1 MLRLGPV
8 FTCRSAARERRES
21 AMGNASSDRTRMR
34 HDLRELAKLASPT
47 ESGTTPSQGHGFE
60 TADSSGY
67 VDLSAF
73 SATDDKWIER
83 ELARAGG
90 RAQGGAVLTPGSM
103 APVAMTA
110 LLDAEPEDTGST
122 GKRGRVYWALAIG
135 GIAAVAA
142 LAVVLARHRPAP
154 TSVASQSATMAP
166 AATPA
171 PPPVATPA
179 PSPAVPDAP
188 PAVASASAA
197 PPVTASAPD
206 PSPASKKHAARA
218 HGARSAPP
226 PAPAP
231 HAAVAVRS
239 VSIPPAKSSGGDSLM
254 DMMRASING
263 SKK

>member
-1 MLRLGPV
+1 
-8 FTCRSAARERRES
+8 
-21 AMGNASSDRTRMR
+21 MGNASSDRTRMR

-47 ESGTTPSQGHGFE
+47 EASATPSQGHGFE

-110 LLDAEPEDTGST
+110 LLDAEGEAPVS

-135 GIAAVAA
+135 GVAAVAA
-142 LAVVLARHRPAP
+142 LAIVLARHRPAA
-154 TSVASQSATMAP
+154 TTVASQAQTT
-166 AATPA
+166 AAAAPA

-179 PSPAVPDAP
+179 PAAAIPDAP
-188 PAVASASAA
+188 QAVASTSAA
-197 PPVTASAPD
+197 PAVTVSAPE
-206 PSPASKKHAARA
+206 PSPASRKHAART
-218 HGARSAPP
+218 HGARSAPT
-226 PAPAP
+226 PAPAS
-231 HAAVAVRS
+231 HAAVATRTAS
-239 VSIPPAKSSGGDSLM
+239 VPPSKSAGGDSLM

>member
-1 MLRLGPV
+1 
-8 FTCRSAARERRES
+8 
-21 AMGNASSDRTRMR
+21 MGNASSDRTRMR
-34 HDLRELAKLASPT
+34 HDLRELAKLAGPT
-47 ESGTTPSQGHGFE
+47 ESGATPSHGHGFE

-73 SATDDKWIER
+73 SATDDEWIER

-110 LLDAEPEDTGST
+110 LLDAEPEATGSS

-135 GIAAVAA
+135 GVAAVAA

-154 TSVASQSATMAP
+154 ANVASQVETTAP
-166 AATPA
+166 AAAPA
-171 PPPVATPA
+171 PPPVAAPA
-179 PSPAVPDAP
+179 PSPAIPDAP
-188 PAVASASAA
+188 QAVASTSPSA
-197 PPVTASAPD
+197 PTVTVSAPD
-206 PSPASKKHAARA
+206 PSPASRKHAART
-218 HGARSAPP
+218 HGAHH
-226 PAPAP
+226 APAP
-231 HAAVAVRS
+231 HAGVTART
-239 VSIPPAKSSGGDSLM
+239 VSIPPAKSAGGDSLM

>member
-1 MLRLGPV
+1 MLRLGSV
-8 FTCRSAARERRES
+8 FTCRAGARERRET

-34 HDLRELAKLASPT
+34 HDLRELAKLANPT
-47 ESGTTPSQGHGFE
+47 EPGAAPSHGHGFE

-73 SATDDKWIER
+73 SSTDDKWIER
-83 ELARAGG
+83 ELARASG

-110 LLDAEPEDTGST
+110 LLDAEPEAPVGS

-135 GIAAVAA
+135 GVAAVAA

-154 TSVASQSATMAP
+154 ASVASQVETTAAAAAP
-166 AATPA
+166 APA
-171 PPPVATPA
+171 PVATPA
-179 PSPAVPDAP
+179 PAIPETAQ
-188 PAVASASAA
+188 AVASASTA
-197 PPVTASAPD
+197 PAVTVSAPD
-206 PSPASKKHAARA
+206 PSPASRKHAAHT
-218 HGARSAPP
+218 HGAR

-231 HAAVAVRS
+231 HAAVATRK
-239 VSIPPAKSSGGDSLM
+239 VSIPPAKSAGGDSLM